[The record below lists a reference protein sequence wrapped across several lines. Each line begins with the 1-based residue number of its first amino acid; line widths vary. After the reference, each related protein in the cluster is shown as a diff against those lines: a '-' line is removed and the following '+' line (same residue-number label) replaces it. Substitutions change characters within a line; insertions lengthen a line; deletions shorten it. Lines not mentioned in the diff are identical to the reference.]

1 MSYFSDYAA
10 AFGEN
15 YARRS
20 DFQERLRVWQP
31 LLDQHA
37 RGAELA
43 VDLGCGTG
51 IFSFYLAEKGL
62 RVVGVDGAEG
72 MVRACEAERARRGLG
87 NVRFVEGRLPDFAA
101 ADLEGAA
108 DLVISSSVLEYV
120 PALAASLAL
129 CARLLKPG
137 GVLIVSLPSGLSVNR
152 AYQRLKYRLTGQPR
166 EYGYIRHYLSEGKFR
181 RLAAPLG
188 LTVERVAYYG
198 H

>member
-1 MSYFSDYAA
+1 MKHLTLAALALCCALAACSSD
-10 AFGEN
+10 
-15 YARRS
+15 
-20 DFQERLRVWQP
+20 
-31 LLDQHA
+31 
-37 RGAELA
+37 
-43 VDLGCGTG
+43 
-51 IFSFYLAEKGL
+51 
-62 RVVGVDGAEG
+62 
-72 MVRACEAERARRGLG
+72 
-87 NVRFVEGRLPDFAA
+87 
-101 ADLEGAA
+101 DLE
-108 DLVISSSVLEYV
+108 ISSSVLEYV

-198 H
+198 HHAKVARLSRALRLPAPLAADLFVAVCRRQK